1 MLRPERIP
9 TPLVEA
15 RQLAPITI
23 RAASRPGRFQT
34 ARLLL
39 RLARF
44 ALALAWSARVR
55 HAPPAQLGALLREF
69 FESMG
74 GLWVK
79 AGQLLSLRADLLP
92 ADMQREL
99 MQLQYR
105 AEGFAGE
112 QAREIVAATLG
123 RPLEQIFDIF
133 EPQPFAAA
141 SVAQVHRA
149 RLRAE
154 AAWVAVK
161 VQRPY
166 IAAIFRRDLAIIS
179 WLLRMLARVPALR
192 YITWEGMIR
201 ELQQMMRE
209 ELDYR
214 YETANLRRMRKLL
227 RHHKVYVPKVYEPYG
242 GAAVVVMEYLQGVLM
257 SDFLQAARADA
268 PRLADWC
275 AANNIRPRKVGAR
288 LLLSFYRQL
297 FEDNLFHGDLHPGN
311 IMLLRDSRFAL
322 IDFGTVGN
330 LEARFV
336 ANYQKQAIALAE
348 HDYAKAADL
357 YLLLADTLPPTDTA
371 GFRTDLIEI
380 YRAWSARTQLRGLSY
395 LEKSISGG
403 VANDVQ
409 AVARRYQVNPSWQF
423 LRVARALSTLDASLN
438 VLLGDADP
446 NKLIRKYQRQLARRQ
461 LRRLRKAG
469 LRALVKAVGSASE
482 AAGYISDGLRRG
494 AVQFEGAISTGARV
508 GLTLLAVLRVA
519 LLLGILVLAYDVA
532 HQHAFGL
539 VRRIHPWLGAF
550 GRSAELIPPLPLE
563 LGLAA
568 LLLAALLFRSLSRLR
583 RSLAQPR
590 VRLPNGRLDG

>member
-227 RHHKVYVPKVYEPYG
+227 RRHKVYVPKVYEPYG

-409 AVARRYQVNPSWQF
+409 AIARRYQVNPSWQF

-446 NKLIRKYQRQLARRQ
+446 NKLIRRYQRQLVRRR
-461 LRRLRKAG
+461 LRRLRKTG
-469 LRALVKAVGSASE
+469 LRALVGAVSSAGE
-482 AAGYISDGLRRG
+482 AAGYAADSLRRR
-494 AVQFEGAISTGARV
+494 AIQFEGAISTGARV
-508 GLTLLAVLRVA
+508 GLTILAVLRAA
-519 LLLGILVLAYDVA
+519 LLLGMLALAYAVV

-539 VRRIHPWLGAF
+539 VRRIHAWLGAF
-550 GRSAELIPPLPLE
+550 DRGVELIPLFPLE

-568 LLLAALLFRSLSRLR
+568 LVLAALLARSLGRLR
-583 RSLAQPR
+583 RSLAQPK
-590 VRLPNGRLDG
+590 VRLPNGQIDA

>member
-1 MLRPERIP
+1 MLRRERIP

-15 RQLAPITI
+15 RQLAPIPL
-23 RAASRPGRFQT
+23 RAAARPGRFQT
-34 ARLLL
+34 AKLLL

-44 ALALAWSARVR
+44 AAQLAWSARVR
-55 HAPPAQLGALLREF
+55 HAPPAQLGLLLREF

-92 ADMQREL
+92 AEIQREL

-105 AEGFAGE
+105 AEGFAGA

-123 RPLEQIFDIF
+123 QPLEQAFDIF

-154 AAWVAVK
+154 ATWVAVK
-161 VQRPY
+161 VQRPHVG
-166 IAAIFRRDLAIIS
+166 AIFRRDLAIIS
-179 WLLRMLARVPALR
+179 WLLRQLARVPALR

-227 RHHKVYVPKVYEPYG
+227 RRHKVYVPKVYEPYG
-242 GAAVVVMEYLQGVLM
+242 GPAVVVMEYLQGVLM
-257 SDFLQAARADA
+257 SDFLQAARAE
-268 PRLADWC
+268 PQRLAAWC
-275 AANNIRPRKVGAR
+275 AENNIRPRRVGSR

-330 LEARFV
+330 LEARFI

-357 YLLLADTLPPTDTA
+357 YLLLADTLPPTDAA